1 MRAKRLWFPA
11 LVAVLV
17 ATLTCTVAL
26 ANEIQ
31 LAGVRLGQHAHNVM
45 QVYGQPDCVILGST
59 GPGSVGLG
67 AAAAGGGAASG
78 QAGGTTADVLNP
90 AIQQGAE
97 VGAAAGAAAG
107 SEMGFAAALEAGRI
121 GDIGRMTQAG
131 ADMGAQIGAQAG
143 ATVAAARATGALGG
157 TRGSRRFADDF
168 DLQTWA
174 EPVHTQMTTK
184 EQMWCYWR
192 KGVALAFVLDRDGY
206 VVKIAVSGK
215 KADWIR
221 TAMGEPKRTIKLGD
235 DFQKVVERYG
245 YPESVNNLSGDG
257 FSRDVRLHFG
267 YANNIT
273 FTLREM
279 KVVGIEI
286 WETDLRG
293 TAPVRLPASGIGANP
308 TRSGLPATATAP
320 EGFRD

>member
-67 AAAAGGGAASG
+67 AAAAGGGAA
-78 QAGGTTADVLNP
+78 AGGAMAGGEGPGGMTP
-90 AIQQGAE
+90 GAQAAGPGRGGRMGGMGGE
-97 VGAAAGAAAG
+97 MPGGPGGAAPGGAPGAGEAGPGAGAAPAG
-107 SEMGFAAALEAGRI
+107 
-121 GDIGRMTQAG
+121 
-131 ADMGAQIGAQAG
+131 
-143 ATVAAARATGALGG
+143 GG
-157 TRGSRRFADDF
+157 GGGGGRFAVTQDVP
-168 DLQTWA
+168 TWA

>member
-67 AAAAGGGAASG
+67 AAAAGGGAA
-78 QAGGTTADVLNP
+78 AG
-90 AIQQGAE
+90 
-97 VGAAAGAAAG
+97 GAAAGGGMAGGGGQPPSPLKTVMGLGAQIALGMAAAG
-107 SEMGFAAALEAGRI
+107 ADPSSAAASEVI
-121 GDIGRMTQAG
+121 AG
-131 ADMGAQIGAQAG
+131 AMASALTGPQAQPASSQPAS
-143 ATVAAARATGALGG
+143 AAAAGPST
-157 TRGSRRFADDF
+157 RFAETQDVA
-168 DLQTWA
+168 TWA
-174 EPVHTQMTTK
+174 DPVQTQMTTK
-184 EQMWCYWR
+184 EQMWCYRR
-192 KGVALAFVLDRDGY
+192 KGIALAFVLDRDGY

-245 YPESVNNLSGDG
+245 YPESVNNLGGDG